1 MKKAKNILVLLL
13 AAVLLISA
21 LPLTASAETVTRI
34 DEFRFAANPN
44 AIALRS
50 NETVGVWLNNLKNAN
65 NGNGKGFMA
74 AAETEGWKVNSVAGI
89 YDGTEGRMLKNSDYP
104 DLSHDNW
111 LRVEVAIT
119 DPDNYVFNGNRN
131 HTFTASSHATP
142 PAGAAMINTLSRR
155 HTSDD
160 VQV

>member
-1 MKKAKNILVLLL
+1 
-13 AAVLLISA
+13 
-21 LPLTASAETVTRI
+21 
-34 DEFRFAANPN
+34 
-44 AIALRS
+44 
-50 NETVGVWLNNLKNAN
+50 
-65 NGNGKGFMA
+65 MA

-131 HTFTASSHATP
+131 HTLRTSATA
-142 PAGAAMINTLSRR
+142 
-155 HTSDD
+155 
-160 VQV
+160 Q